1 MDKEMILKKHLAI
14 WDKLTQEERKMI
26 IDGSV
31 INKFEKS
38 TMVYKNESNCK
49 GIMIILSGQL
59 RVYLMSD
66 EGREVTLY
74 RINKNE
80 MCILSASCLMDSIIF
95 DVYID
100 AVDNTEVLL
109 IPSALLHKIIAK
121 NIYFELYLQK
131 KANERFSDVMWTIQQ
146 ILFTKIDKRIAIFL
160 WDEMI
165 KANSN
170 VLQYTQEE
178 IAKYIGSAREVVSRI
193 LKYFIEDGIVKVAR
207 GKIEIIDKNKL
218 KKLI

>member
-1 MDKEMILKKHLAI
+1 MDKEMILKSHLAI

-74 RINKNE
+74 
-80 MCILSASCLMDSIIF
+80 
-95 DVYID
+95 
-100 AVDNTEVLL
+100 
-109 IPSALLHKIIAK
+109 
-121 NIYFELYLQK
+121 
-131 KANERFSDVMWTIQQ
+131 
-146 ILFTKIDKRIAIFL
+146 
-160 WDEMI
+160 
-165 KANSN
+165 
-170 VLQYTQEE
+170 
-178 IAKYIGSAREVVSRI
+178 
-193 LKYFIEDGIVKVAR
+193 
-207 GKIEIIDKNKL
+207 
-218 KKLI
+218 